1 MASAI
6 THRLPVLPVPCRLVD
21 LVDFCLE
28 SSIGE
33 FKQLIADVIDEVE
46 VRKWLQRSW
55 GLVRGG
61 AVTGSSQQPPDS
73 LRSG

>member
-1 MASAI
+1 MPSH
-6 THRLPVLPVPCRLVD
+6 TGFPVLLVPCRLVD

-46 VRKWLQRSW
+46 VRKWLQHCC
-55 GLVRGG
+55 GLVPGG
-61 AVTGSSQQPPDS
+61 AVVGSSQQPPDN